1 MNTQFQCPSFCF
13 LCLSSKIEDMD
24 FFSDSMC
31 MNRLNLLLEPDHR
44 TPLAKSDSITLIKEK
59 KKKKQE
65 SFRYQESMQV

>member
-1 MNTQFQCPSFCF
+1 
-13 LCLSSKIEDMD
+13 MD